1 MQTDGSFQ
9 NSLPQSGREIAV
21 VEMSHGGLR
30 EHSFECVKCR
40 NADDVFR
47 YDCPRCGGPVVVDPT
62 PLEPADIGHAH
73 AGARGIWRFPELL
86 PRSESR
92 VTLGEG
98 DTPLVP
104 LSFARSGSRP
114 VFAKIESLNP
124 TLSFKD
130 RAMAVGVSA
139 AVDLGFHGLVV
150 ASTGNAAVSASAYA
164 AAAGLAC
171 RVIVGEESK
180 AGKKLDA
187 CRALGADVEEVP
199 GDYSSAYSQAT
210 KMEGRGWMNVSTTY
224 RNPLLAEGYRSIG
237 FELLEQ
243 LGQTPYAVV
252 VPIGAGPLLR
262 GIERGF
268 ADAVRVG
275 LARWQPALIGVQ
287 AARVAPIYSAWL
299 ARDAGP
305 AHPVLTFEAGSTI
318 ATAIAD
324 RLKGY
329 EMHGDITIAAIERS
343 GGAVVAVEEAEII
356 ESTTRLAASG
366 IWVEPS
372 AATALAALK
381 HWGNERTES
390 LGSEGAGAS
399 RSDWRQ
405 DPGGL
410 PGDKAPV
417 VLMLTGHGAK
427 APSVSEE
434 VRRLA

>member
-1 MQTDGSFQ
+1 
-9 NSLPQSGREIAV
+9 
-21 VEMSHGGLR
+21 MSHGGLR
-30 EHSFECVKCR
+30 EHGFECVKCGD
-40 NADDVFR
+40 ADDVFR
-47 YDCPRCGGPVVVDPT
+47 YDCPQCGGPVVVDAT
-62 PLEPADIGHAH
+62 PLVPTDIGHPH

-86 PRSESR
+86 PRSESC

-104 LSFARSGSRP
+104 LSFAQSGSRP
-114 VFAKIESLNP
+114 VFAKMESLNP

-187 CRALGADVEEVP
+187 CRALGADVEEVQ
-199 GDYSSAYSQAT
+199 GDYSSAYARAT

-275 LARWQPALIGVQ
+275 LAQWQPALIGVQ

-299 ARDAGP
+299 ARDSSP
-305 AHPVLTFEAGSTI
+305 PYRVSRLENEPTI

-343 GGAVVAVEEAEII
+343 GGEVVAVEEEEII
-356 ESTTRLAASG
+356 ENTKRLAASG

-372 AATALAALK
+372 AATALAALE
-381 HWGNERTES
+381 HWGNERPRKQ
-390 LGSEGAGAS
+390 GSDVAGVTRLA
-399 RSDWRQ
+399 WCQ
-405 DPGGL
+405 DVGGL
-410 PGDKAPV
+410 PDSDAPV

-427 APSVSEE
+427 APSLSE
-434 VRRLA
+434 